1 MKQVRAKFATAVT
14 ALVLACG
21 AASAETLIRVESF
34 LSPQHPQNAVVL
46 PTWAENVEKF
56 SEGRVKVQISYPPN
70 VHPKT
75 FFDRAKSGISDV
87 SWSFHGYTP
96 GKFVLTRIVELP
108 GAKASAYEAS
118 VAYQKIHDQYL
129 DAAGEHAGVKLL
141 AVFSHGPGVL
151 HTREPINSVDQLEG
165 LKVRVGGGVGGEVAK
180 NLGIVT
186 VAAPATKVYEF
197 ASQGVVD
204 GILMPMETK
213 KSLKLSEVAP
223 HSLML
228 PGGFYFGSFFMV
240 MNQAKYDSLSADDKA
255 AVDKASGL
263 ALAELAGRAW
273 AEGDNAGHEHAVAE
287 GNTLTVADAE
297 LNTAIQAKVASV
309 EAAWIEAANAK
320 GVDAVAVLA
329 AYRDEVAKLA
339 AN

>member
-1 MKQVRAKFATAVT
+1 MKHFKAALTASATLMAI
-14 ALVLACG
+14 ACG
-21 AASAETLIRVESF
+21 AAYAETVIRVESF

-46 PTWAENVEKF
+46 PTWAKNVEEF
-56 SEGRVKVQISYPPN
+56 SEGRLKVDISYPPN

-87 SWSFHGYTP
+87 TWSFHGYTP
-96 GKFVLTRIVELP
+96 GKFVLTRLVELP
-108 GAKASAYEAS
+108 GAEASAYEAS
-118 VAYQKIHDQYL
+118 VAYQKIHEQYL
-129 DAAGEHAGVKLL
+129 DSAGEHDGVKLL
-141 AVFSHGPGVL
+141 SVFSHGPGVL
-151 HTREPINSVDQLEG
+151 HTREPISSIEQLDG

-240 MNQAKYDSLSADDKA
+240 MNQAKYDGLSDEDKA
-255 AVDKASGL
+255 AIDKASGL

-273 AEGDNAGHEHAVAE
+273 AEGDQAGHDYAIAE
-287 GNTLTVADAE
+287 GNTLTVANADLNAE
-297 LNTAIQAKVASV
+297 IQAQVASV
-309 EAAWIEAANAK
+309 EAAWIEAANTK
-320 GVDAVAVLA
+320 GLDAEAVLA

-339 AN
+339 GE